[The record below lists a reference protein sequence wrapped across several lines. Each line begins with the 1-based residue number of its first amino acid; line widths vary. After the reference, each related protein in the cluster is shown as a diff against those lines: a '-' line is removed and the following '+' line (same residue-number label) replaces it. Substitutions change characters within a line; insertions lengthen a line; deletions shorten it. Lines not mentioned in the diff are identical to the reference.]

1 MGSVHGDALHLLRDV
16 EAQAQRVLIGAVFSV
31 HAAGRLDPELRH
43 AQFRVGV
50 GEGVVQRA
58 HPRNFSQ
65 IGDCADKRLVGIKRQ
80 RVQIKLHRLVIVQL
94 YRQPDLLVPG
104 RGEGVRSEAFDANIV
119 IPVHPHGRGHGHIP
133 IRLGDTEIVVA
144 VSAGGGQFQ
153 HLRRRFDILA
163 HKHCPAVRHHFHA
176 ADGLVRGVAQEN
188 GDRRTLG
195 LGDDAAHD
203 RTVQRIINGEVA
215 VLGGVD
221 PAVLHGVVQ
230 RFLRQTFRQY
240 HSPRFAGVAPLTF
253 VVILVVGRRDVPAL
267 VQRQIIILAI
277 HHAVFPGHFQQGDC
291 RVILGAVVVEPL
303 KIPMNGIRMVELAD
317 GTGDGGQRLIV
328 IFQCCG
334 HIFKIRLIP
343 GLPAGGIE
351 GGDMP
356 QLLVL
361 RPCHLK
367 AEKPH
372 KIPVGHGSGRLLP
385 RRPVSADVR
394 AIRVDGAHI
403 SVVKGIAVVG
413 DGEKVQT
420 IHLRRVLERFL
431 HAPGA
436 VGNIGVGVE
445 LTEVQIPVKVK
456 FFREN
461 DPGHF
466 PGFAAPG
473 DGICLEIRRSE
484 VLFKANW
491 PGIQRI
497 GLVIHPV
504 GGDCV
509 INVGAFVL
517 AGQGNFL
524 PGADRAALG
533 QNGHTGRRFH
543 HFSRLLRLRVV
554 LHLHAPVQR
563 KDADVGVRFFLNIGV
578 PACKEVILAKR
589 IGNQRHRLAS
599 VAAVK
604 GKIFAIPENLPFI
617 RPGGD
622 AVSVVFHGCGGHAVS
637 VRQDDPVLRHRQVP
651 FRTGGNRVAGEGG
664 FRGRNHKIFSQQ
676 DTRRVAKERHQHVLP
691 AGQFLHAGDLLIHR
705 RRSGGKPEQR
715 KKSCRQHN

>member
-1 MGSVHGDALHLLRDV
+1 MQAAQVAHVRLAAENDRAAAFGKRSDILHKFLIKCLRRGGYQQEVAVFGQLAVQNIHCYIDLGGDSFQPVQLINAGIAVGSVHGDTLHLLRDM
-16 EAQAQRVLIGAVFSV
+16 EAQAQRFFVGALFPVY
-31 HAAGRLDPELRH
+31 AANRLDPELRH

-50 GEGVVQRA
+50 GEGVVQHA

-65 IGDCADKRLVGIKRQ
+65 IGDCADKRLVGIKGQ
-80 RVQIKLHRLVIVQL
+80 GFHSKIHRLVIVQL
-94 YRQPDLLVPG
+94 HRQPDLLVPG

-119 IPVHPHGRGHGHIP
+119 IPVHPHGRGYGHVP

-163 HKHCPAVRHHFHA
+163 HKHCPAVRHHLHA

-188 GDRRTLG
+188 GDFRFLRFG
-195 LGDDAAHD
+195 ENAAHD
-203 RTVQRIINGEVA
+203 RTVQLIINGEIA
-215 VLGGVD
+215 VLGGID
-221 PAVLHGVVQ
+221 PAVFHGSVQ
-230 RFLRQTFRQY
+230 GFLRQILRQH
-240 HSPRFAGVAPLTF
+240 HSPRVAGIAPLPV
-253 VVILVVGRRDVPAL
+253 VVILVVGGRDVPAL
-267 VQRQIIILAI
+267 VQRQIIILAV
-277 HHAVFPGHFQQGDC
+277 HHAVLPGHLQQGDC

-303 KIPMNGIRMVELAD
+303 EIPVNVVRMVELAD

-328 IFQCCG
+328 IFQCGG
-334 HIFKIRLIP
+334 HVFKIRLIP

-372 KIPVGHGSGRLLP
+372 KILAGHGSGRLLP
-385 RRPVSADVR
+385 SRPVSADVR

-413 DGEKVQT
+413 HGEKVQT

-461 DPGHF
+461 DLGHF

-484 VLFKANW
+484 VLFKAN
-491 PGIQRI
+491 
-497 GLVIHPV
+497 
-504 GGDCV
+504 
-509 INVGAFVL
+509 
-517 AGQGNFL
+517 
-524 PGADRAALG
+524 
-533 QNGHTGRRFH
+533 
-543 HFSRLLRLRVV
+543 
-554 LHLHAPVQR
+554 
-563 KDADVGVRFFLNIGV
+563 
-578 PACKEVILAKR
+578 
-589 IGNQRHRLAS
+589 
-599 VAAVK
+599 
-604 GKIFAIPENLPFI
+604 
-617 RPGGD
+617 
-622 AVSVVFHGCGGHAVS
+622 
-637 VRQDDPVLRHRQVP
+637 
-651 FRTGGNRVAGEGG
+651 
-664 FRGRNHKIFSQQ
+664 
-676 DTRRVAKERHQHVLP
+676 
-691 AGQFLHAGDLLIHR
+691 
-705 RRSGGKPEQR
+705 
-715 KKSCRQHN
+715 

>member
-1 MGSVHGDALHLLRDV
+1 M
-16 EAQAQRVLIGAVFSV
+16 
-31 HAAGRLDPELRH
+31 
-43 AQFRVGV
+43 
-50 GEGVVQRA
+50 
-58 HPRNFSQ
+58 
-65 IGDCADKRLVGIKRQ
+65 
-80 RVQIKLHRLVIVQL
+80 
-94 YRQPDLLVPG
+94 
-104 RGEGVRSEAFDANIV
+104 
-119 IPVHPHGRGHGHIP
+119 
-133 IRLGDTEIVVA
+133 
-144 VSAGGGQFQ
+144 
-153 HLRRRFDILA
+153 
-163 HKHCPAVRHHFHA
+163 
-176 ADGLVRGVAQEN
+176 
-188 GDRRTLG
+188 
-195 LGDDAAHD
+195 
-203 RTVQRIINGEVA
+203 
-215 VLGGVD
+215 
-221 PAVLHGVVQ
+221 
-230 RFLRQTFRQY
+230 
-240 HSPRFAGVAPLTF
+240 
-253 VVILVVGRRDVPAL
+253 VILVVGGRDVPAL
-267 VQRQIIILAI
+267 VQRPIIISAV
-277 HHAVFPGHFQQGDC
+277 HHAVLPGHLQQGDY

-317 GTGDGGQRLIV
+317 GTGDGSQRLIV
-328 IFQCCG
+328 IFQCWW

-356 QLLVL
+356 QLLIF

-367 AEKPH
+367 AKKPH

-385 RRPVSADVR
+385 SRPVSADVR

-413 DGEKVQT
+413 HGEKVQA

-461 DPGHF
+461 DLGHF

-524 PGADRAALG
+524 PGADCATVRR
-533 QNGHTGRRFH
+533 NGHVGRLFQ
-543 HFSRLLRLRVV
+543 FFRLLRLRVV
-554 LHLHAPVQR
+554 LLLHAPVQR
-563 KDADVGVRFFLNIGV
+563 KVADV
-578 PACKEVILAKR
+578 
-589 IGNQRHRLAS
+589 
-599 VAAVK
+599 
-604 GKIFAIPENLPFI
+604 
-617 RPGGD
+617 
-622 AVSVVFHGCGGHAVS
+622 
-637 VRQDDPVLRHRQVP
+637 
-651 FRTGGNRVAGEGG
+651 
-664 FRGRNHKIFSQQ
+664 
-676 DTRRVAKERHQHVLP
+676 
-691 AGQFLHAGDLLIHR
+691 
-705 RRSGGKPEQR
+705 
-715 KKSCRQHN
+715 

>member
-1 MGSVHGDALHLLRDV
+1 M
-16 EAQAQRVLIGAVFSV
+16 
-31 HAAGRLDPELRH
+31 
-43 AQFRVGV
+43 
-50 GEGVVQRA
+50 
-58 HPRNFSQ
+58 
-65 IGDCADKRLVGIKRQ
+65 
-80 RVQIKLHRLVIVQL
+80 
-94 YRQPDLLVPG
+94 
-104 RGEGVRSEAFDANIV
+104 
-119 IPVHPHGRGHGHIP
+119 
-133 IRLGDTEIVVA
+133 
-144 VSAGGGQFQ
+144 
-153 HLRRRFDILA
+153 
-163 HKHCPAVRHHFHA
+163 
-176 ADGLVRGVAQEN
+176 
-188 GDRRTLG
+188 
-195 LGDDAAHD
+195 
-203 RTVQRIINGEVA
+203 
-215 VLGGVD
+215 
-221 PAVLHGVVQ
+221 
-230 RFLRQTFRQY
+230 
-240 HSPRFAGVAPLTF
+240 
-253 VVILVVGRRDVPAL
+253 PAL
-267 VQRQIIILAI
+267 VQRPIIISAV
-277 HHAVFPGHFQQGDC
+277 HHAVLPGHLQQGDY

-317 GTGDGGQRLIV
+317 GTGDGGQHLIV
-328 IFQCCG
+328 IFQRCG
-334 HIFKIRLIP
+334 DVGKRFLIS

-356 QLLVL
+356 QLLIF

-385 RRPVSADVR
+385 SRPVSADVR
-394 AIRVDGAHI
+394 TIRVDGAHI

-413 DGEKVQT
+413 HGEKVQT
-420 IHLRRVLERFL
+420 IHLRRILERFL

-461 DPGHF
+461 DLGHF

-524 PGADRAALG
+524 PGADCAALG

-543 HFSRLLRLRVV
+543 HFSRLLRLLRLRVV

-563 KDADVGVRFFLNIGV
+563 KDADVGVRCFLNIGV
-578 PACKEVILAKR
+578 PACKEVLLKKR
-589 IGNQRHRLAS
+589 IGDQRHRLAS

-622 AVSVVFHGCGGHAVS
+622 AVSVAFQGCGGHAVS
-637 VRQDDPVLRHRQVP
+637 VRQNDPVLRHRQVP

-664 FRGRNHKIFSQQ
+664 FRGGNHKIFSQQ
-676 DTRRVAKERHQHVLP
+676 DTRRVAKGRHQHVLP

-715 KKSCRQHN
+715 KKSCRQYN

>member
-1 MGSVHGDALHLLRDV
+1 M
-16 EAQAQRVLIGAVFSV
+16 
-31 HAAGRLDPELRH
+31 
-43 AQFRVGV
+43 
-50 GEGVVQRA
+50 
-58 HPRNFSQ
+58 
-65 IGDCADKRLVGIKRQ
+65 
-80 RVQIKLHRLVIVQL
+80 
-94 YRQPDLLVPG
+94 
-104 RGEGVRSEAFDANIV
+104 
-119 IPVHPHGRGHGHIP
+119 
-133 IRLGDTEIVVA
+133 
-144 VSAGGGQFQ
+144 
-153 HLRRRFDILA
+153 
-163 HKHCPAVRHHFHA
+163 
-176 ADGLVRGVAQEN
+176 
-188 GDRRTLG
+188 
-195 LGDDAAHD
+195 
-203 RTVQRIINGEVA
+203 
-215 VLGGVD
+215 
-221 PAVLHGVVQ
+221 
-230 RFLRQTFRQY
+230 
-240 HSPRFAGVAPLTF
+240 
-253 VVILVVGRRDVPAL
+253 PAL

-277 HHAVFPGHFQQGDC
+277 HHAVLPGHFQQGDC

-317 GTGDGGQRLIV
+317 GTGDGSQRPV
-328 IFQCCG
+328 VVFQCG
-334 HIFKIRLIP
+334 RHIFKIRLIP

-361 RPCHLK
+361 RPGHLK

-413 DGEKVQT
+413 HGEKVQT

-461 DPGHF
+461 DLGHF

-473 DGICLEIRRSE
+473 DGICPEIRRSE

-543 HFSRLLRLRVV
+543 HFSRLLRLLQLLRLRVV

-578 PACKEVILAKR
+578 PACTEVILKKR
-589 IGNQRHRLAS
+589 IGDQRHRLAS

-622 AVSVVFHGCGGHAVS
+622 AVSVAFQGCGGHAVS

-651 FRTGGNRVAGEGG
+651 FRTGGIRVAGEGG
-664 FRGRNHKIFSQQ
+664 FRGGNHKIFSQQ
-676 DTRRVAKERHQHVLP
+676 DTRRVAKGRHQHVLP

-715 KKSCRQHN
+715 KKSCRQYN